1 MNINKCAPELIN
13 DTPRFQLARQ
23 GASNRRGGAKRAE
36 RAAEKERGRERDSWA
51 EDSVQD
57 NLQGRSISFNIR
69 RKAGEGG

>member
-36 RAAEKERGRERDSWA
+36 RAAEKERESETA
-51 EDSVQD
+51 APKTAYKTIYKAAASVSI
-57 NLQGRSISFNIR
+57 QGFR
-69 RKAGEGG
+69 AGG